1 MIDDKMAKM
10 AINTIATYCV
20 LQRHC
25 NNCKIRDNCLAVEGE
40 AGPFSGL
47 HSYPDINIFEKTC
60 QKKAEKPIKFDEKM
74 KESEAFRAY
83 LWNLLEEVTG
93 NTIGDYDRQHL
104 KIDVNKYGKVT
115 IDLKNNTGRVVA
127 HGDARCHPNDT
138 FNLETVV
145 KIAAERMIEELK
157 KPFHPRND
165 DVYYCIGDYGPVQ
178 RICKDE
184 FIDRLNDVIGNCFNN
199 KTILLE
205 HEKEIKMRKEKILE
219 IIADYMKKE

>member
-1 MIDDKMAKM
+1 MIDDKTAQMAV
-10 AINTIATYCV
+10 NTINEYCHKKQCRDCALLDTCFRIDKGFRDLRIYFLAGTFED
-20 LQRHC
+20 LQ
-25 NNCKIRDNCLAVEGE
+25 KS
-40 AGPFSGL
+40 P
-47 HSYPDINIFEKTC
+47 K
-60 QKKAEKPIKFDEKM
+60 KPIKFDEKM
-74 KESEAFRAY
+74 KESKAFIAY
-83 LWNLLEEVTG
+83 LWALLEEVTES
-93 NTIGDYDRQHL
+93 TIGDYDRQHM

-138 FNLETVV
+138 FNIKTGM

-157 KPFHPRND
+157 KPLHPRND
-165 DVYYCIGDYGPVQ
+165 DIYYCIGDYGPVQ

>member
-10 AINTIATYCV
+10 AVNTLKAYCGEKICKNCAV
-20 LQRHC
+20 FSACMRAKC
-25 NNCKIRDNCLAVEGE
+25 NFHHFA
-40 AGPFSGL
+40 
-47 HSYPDINIFEKTC
+47 SYPLVGVFENL
-60 QKKAEKPIKFDEKM
+60 QKSPKKPIKFDEKM
-74 KESEAFRAY
+74 KESKAFIAY
-83 LWNLLEEVTG
+83 LWALLEEVTES
-93 NTIGDYDRQHL
+93 TIGDYDRQHM

-138 FNLETVV
+138 FNIKTGM

-157 KPFHPRND
+157 KPLHPRNND
-165 DVYYCIGDYGPVQ
+165 IYYYIGNYGPVQ

>member
-10 AINTIATYCV
+10 AVNTLIVYCDGKKCADCAV
-20 LQRHC
+20 SRS
-25 NNCKIRDNCLAVEGE
+25 CKLSNGKFKYFD
-40 AGPFSGL
+40 
-47 HSYPDINIFEKTC
+47 SYPLVGVFENL
-60 QKKAEKPIKFDEKM
+60 QKSPKRPIKFDEKM
-74 KESEAFRAY
+74 KESKAFIAY
-83 LWNLLEEVTG
+83 LWALLEEVTET
-93 NTIGDYDRQHL
+93 TIEDYDRLHM

-115 IDLKNNTGRVVA
+115 IGLKNNNGRVVA
-127 HGDARCHPNDT
+127 HGYAKCHPNDT
-138 FNLETVV
+138 FNLKTGV

-157 KPFHPRND
+157 KPLHPRND
-165 DVYYCIGDYGPVQ
+165 DVYYYIGDYGLVQ

-199 KTILLE
+199 ETILLE

>member
-1 MIDDKMAKM
+1 MIDDKTAKM
-10 AINTIATYCV
+10 AVNTLKAYCDGK
-20 LQRHC
+20 RC
-25 NNCKIRDNCLAVEGE
+25 SDCAV
-40 AGPFSGL
+40 S
-47 HSYPDINIFEKTC
+47 KTC
-60 QKKAEKPIKFDEKM
+60 DLADDAFQYFAEYPLVGVFENLQKSPKKPIKFDEKM
-74 KESEAFRAY
+74 KESKAFIAY
-83 LWNLLEEVTG
+83 LWALLEEVTES
-93 NTIGDYDRQHL
+93 TIGDYDRQHM

-138 FNLETVV
+138 FNIKTGM

-157 KPFHPRND
+157 KPLHPRNND
-165 DVYYCIGDYGPVQ
+165 IYYCIGDYGPVQ

>member
-10 AINTIATYCV
+10 AVNTLITYCDGKKCADCAV
-20 LQRHC
+20 SR
-25 NNCKIRDNCLAVEGE
+25 NCKLSNGKFKYFD
-40 AGPFSGL
+40 
-47 HSYPDINIFEKTC
+47 SYPLVGVFENL
-60 QKKAEKPIKFDEKM
+60 QKSPKRPIKFDEKM
-74 KESEAFRAY
+74 KESKAFIAY
-83 LWNLLEEVTG
+83 LWALLEEVTET
-93 NTIGDYDRQHL
+93 TIGDYDRLHM

-115 IDLKNNTGRVVA
+115 IDLKNHNGRVVA
-127 HGDARCHPNDT
+127 HGYAKCHPNDT
-138 FNLETVV
+138 FNLKTGV

-157 KPFHPRND
+157 KPLHPRND

-199 KTILLE
+199 KAILLE

>member
-10 AINTIATYCV
+10 AVNTLKAYCGEK
-20 LQRHC
+20 
-25 NNCKIRDNCLAVEGE
+25 NCKNCAVFSACMLAKCNFHHF
-40 AGPFSGL
+40 A
-47 HSYPDINIFEKTC
+47 SYPLVGVFGNL
-60 QKKAEKPIKFDEKM
+60 QKPPKKPIKFDEKM
-74 KESEAFRAY
+74 KESKAFIAY
-83 LWNLLEEVTG
+83 LWALLEEVTET
-93 NTIGDYDRQHL
+93 TIGDHDRQHM

-138 FNLETVV
+138 FNIKTGM
-145 KIAAERMIEELK
+145 KIAAERMIEDLK
-157 KPFHPRND
+157 KPLHPRND
-165 DVYYCIGDYGPVQ
+165 DIYYCIGDYGPVQ

>member
-10 AINTIATYCV
+10 AINTLREYCKK
-20 LQRHC
+20 LC
-25 NNCKIRDNCLAVEGE
+25 
-40 AGPFSGL
+40 SGCAL
-47 HSYPDINIFEKTC
+47 YKSCSRLPCCFKSIDGYNDVGTFEDW
-60 QKKAEKPIKFDEKM
+60 QKSSKKPIKFDEKM
-74 KESEAFRAY
+74 KESKAFMAY
-83 LWNLLEEVTG
+83 LLTLLEEVTET
-93 NTIGDYDRQHL
+93 TIGDYERQH
-104 KIDVNKYGKVT
+104 IDIDINKYGKVT

-127 HGDARCHPNDT
+127 HGNARCHPNDT
-138 FNLETVV
+138 FNLETGV

-157 KPFHPRND
+157 KPLHPRND
-165 DVYYCIGDYGPVQ
+165 DIYYCIGDYGPVQ

-205 HEKEIKMRKEKILE
+205 HEKEIKMRKENILE

>member
-1 MIDDKMAKM
+1 MISDETAKM
-10 AINTIATYCV
+10 AINTIDAYCV
-20 LQRHC
+20 YHDGC
-25 NNCKIRDNCLAVEGE
+25 NNCEIRNNCMEGSHMTH
-40 AGPFSGL
+40 PFACICP
-47 HSYPDINIFEKTC
+47 YPDIDTFGNL
-60 QKKAEKPIKFDEKM
+60 QKPPQKPIKFDETM
-74 KESEAFRAY
+74 KESKAFMVY
-83 LWNLLEEVTG
+83 LWALLEEVTET
-93 NTIGDYDRQHL
+93 TIGDYDRQHME
-104 KIDVNKYGKVT
+104 IDVNKYGKVT

-138 FNLETVV
+138 FNIKTGM
-145 KIAAERMIEELK
+145 KIAAERMIEDLK
-157 KPFHPRND
+157 KPLHPRND

-199 KTILLE
+199 KAILLE

>member
-1 MIDDKMAKM
+1 MIDDKTAQMAV
-10 AINTIATYCV
+10 NTINEYCHKKQCMDCALV
-20 LQRHC
+20 DTCFRIDKGFRDLRIYFLVGTFEDLQ
-25 NNCKIRDNCLAVEGE
+25 K
-40 AGPFSGL
+40 PT
-47 HSYPDINIFEKTC
+47 K
-60 QKKAEKPIKFDEKM
+60 KPIKFDEKM
-74 KESEAFRAY
+74 KESKAFIAY
-83 LWNLLEEVTG
+83 LWALLEEVTES
-93 NTIGDYDRQHL
+93 TIGDYDRQHM

-138 FNLETVV
+138 FNIKTGM

-157 KPFHPRND
+157 KPLHPRND
-165 DVYYCIGDYGPVQ
+165 DIYYCIGDYGPVQ

>member
-10 AINTIATYCV
+10 AVNTLIVYCDGKKCADCAV
-20 LQRHC
+20 SRS
-25 NNCKIRDNCLAVEGE
+25 CKLSNGKFKYFD
-40 AGPFSGL
+40 
-47 HSYPDINIFEKTC
+47 SYPLVGVFENL
-60 QKKAEKPIKFDEKM
+60 QKSPKRPIKFDEKM
-74 KESEAFRAY
+74 KESKAFIAY
-83 LWNLLEEVTG
+83 LWALLEEVTET
-93 NTIGDYDRQHL
+93 TIGDYDRLHM

-115 IDLKNNTGRVVA
+115 IGLKNNNGRVVA
-127 HGDARCHPNDT
+127 HGYAKCHPNDT
-138 FNLETVV
+138 FNLKTGV

-157 KPFHPRND
+157 KPLHPRND
-165 DVYYCIGDYGPVQ
+165 DVYYCIGDYGLVQ

-199 KTILLE
+199 ETILLE

>member
-10 AINTIATYCV
+10 AINTLKEYCNLCTSCAV
-20 LQRHC
+20 YGSCDCYFKNVDGYDDVGTIEDLQ
-25 NNCKIRDNCLAVEGE
+25 K
-40 AGPFSGL
+40 ST
-47 HSYPDINIFEKTC
+47 K
-60 QKKAEKPIKFDEKM
+60 KPIKFDEKM
-74 KESEAFRAY
+74 KESKAFIAY
-83 LWNLLEEVTG
+83 LWALLEEVTET
-93 NTIGDYDRQHL
+93 TIEDYDRLHM

-115 IDLKNNTGRVVA
+115 IDLKNNNGRVVA
-127 HGDARCHPNDT
+127 HGYAKCHPNDT
-138 FNLETVV
+138 FNLKTGV

-157 KPFHPRND
+157 KPLHPRND

-199 KTILLE
+199 ETILLE

>member
-10 AINTIATYCV
+10 AINTLKEYCKNLCSNCAV
-20 LQRHC
+20 YTSCSQASCCFKSVDGYNDVGTIEDLQ
-25 NNCKIRDNCLAVEGE
+25 K
-40 AGPFSGL
+40 ST
-47 HSYPDINIFEKTC
+47 K
-60 QKKAEKPIKFDEKM
+60 KPIEFDESM
-74 KESEAFRAY
+74 KESKAFMAY
-83 LWNLLEEVTG
+83 LRTLLEEVTET
-93 NTIGDYDRQHL
+93 TIGDYDRQHIE
-104 KIDVNKYGKVT
+104 IDVNKYGKVT

-127 HGDARCHPNDT
+127 HGNARCHPNDT
-138 FNLETVV
+138 FNLETGV
-145 KIAAERMIEELK
+145 KIAAERMIEEFK
-157 KPFHPRND
+157 KPLHPRND
-165 DVYYCIGDYGPVQ
+165 DIYYCIGDYGPVQ

>member
-10 AINTIATYCV
+10 AVNTLITYCDGKKCADCAV
-20 LQRHC
+20 SRS
-25 NNCKIRDNCLAVEGE
+25 CKLSNGKFKYFD
-40 AGPFSGL
+40 
-47 HSYPDINIFEKTC
+47 SYPLVGVFENL
-60 QKKAEKPIKFDEKM
+60 QKSPKRPIKFDEKM
-74 KESEAFRAY
+74 KESKAFIAY
-83 LWNLLEEVTG
+83 LWALLEEVTET
-93 NTIGDYDRQHL
+93 TIGDYDRLHM

-115 IDLKNNTGRVVA
+115 IDLKNNNGRVVA
-127 HGDARCHPNDT
+127 HGYAKCHPNDT
-138 FNLETVV
+138 FNLKTGV

-157 KPFHPRND
+157 KPLHPRND

-199 KTILLE
+199 PAVALE
-205 HEKEIKMRKEKILE
+205 HETEIRYRKENILR